1 MPNPLIIPIALSVRK
16 DSFRNS
22 SLLKIFDICSSTN
35 GIFDPIKASL
45 IEIEV

>member
-16 DSFRNS
+16 DSLRNS
-22 SLLKIFDICSSTN
+22 SLLKIFEICNSTK
-35 GIFDPIKASL
+35 GIFDPIKASR

>member
-1 MPNPLIIPIALSVRK
+1 MPIPLMIPIALSVRQ
-16 DSFRNS
+16 DAFRNS
-22 SLLKIFDICSSTN
+22 SLLKIFDMCSSTK